1 MLLVSFFA
9 NTIRCFKK
17 KPSILV
23 FYFTFMQIADHI
35 HIPQSSISLDPSS
48 NWIQNSFAR
57 RYHKNPSQKKQNSNS
72 FTAMSQ
78 KQYKYSAPAMLSVIA
93 IISTLSVVLHIRSTS
108 EDYHSETRQTSQQ
121 PKRVAIVRPFSPRRA
136 AAITQT
142 FDAWNEYSPCQPQYP
157 DLDSGDTKHEIPI
170 QYDLFLS
177 YSQAYNG
184 TDEAARKADQSTQ
197 YLMDNFESFPW
208 STCFQNVYR
217 IEMNIPKNEDLYLPA
232 EKDNP
237 LWVNGPNQQ
246 FLRGMEIIKHHH
258 HKVGNDVDTSTASY
272 DYVVVMESDVTP
284 IKPNWLVD
292 LIREANENEFCMLG
306 SKYAG
311 DAWDLFRSSL
321 PLALQH
327 HLNGNA
333 VYNLH
338 HPLMQFLLQQLW
350 DERGTIY
357 KAVPYDYRISQ
368 ILVQGFLGVEPDL
381 PPGIMSK
388 KDFAFETRDDKAR
401 TRKFE
406 NMWNEYGT
414 VDGEAV
420 MRESKVIQN
429 FVGSALLPRQL
440 KAMDASLVHGAML
453 YSGWEDYKYVSACS
467 SICKLYLL
475 VLSGCEADFP
485 FFSITCRTLPWWFQN
500 GMMKWQ
506 RTS

>member
-1 MLLVSFFA
+1 MSQQRANKYSAPALLPV
-9 NTIRCFKK
+9 
-17 KPSILV
+17 
-23 FYFTFMQIADHI
+23 IAKNRRKWC
-35 HIPQSSISLDPSS
+35 SS
-48 NWIQNSFAR
+48 
-57 RYHKNPSQKKQNSNS
+57 HTV
-72 FTAMSQ
+72 TAMSQ
-78 KQYKYSAPAMLSVIA
+78 HRAHKYSAPAMISVIA
-93 IISTLSVVLHIRSTS
+93 IISTLSVVLHIQSNS
-108 EDYHSETRQTSQQ
+108 EGYNSDTIQTSQQ
-121 PKRVAIVRPFSPRRA
+121 HKRMAIVRPFSPRRA
-136 AAITQT
+136 ATITQT

-157 DLDSGDTKHEIPI
+157 DLDSGETKHEIPI

-197 YLMDNFESFPW
+197 YLMDNFKSFPW
-208 STCFQNVYR
+208 SACFQNVYR
-217 IEMNIPKNEDLYLPA
+217 IETNIPKNEDLYLPA

-258 HKVGNDVDTSTASY
+258 HQVSGQEVGNDVDTSPASY
-272 DYVVVMESDVTP
+272 DYVVVMESDVMP

-292 LIREANENEFCMLG
+292 LIREANEKEFCMLG

-333 VYNLH
+333 VYNLR
-338 HPLMQFLLQQLW
+338 HPLMQFLLKQLRE
-350 DERGTIY
+350 ERGTIY

-368 ILVQGFLGVEPDL
+368 ILVQGFLGVEPEL
-381 PPGIMSK
+381 PLGIMSK
-388 KDFAFETRDDKAR
+388 KDLALETRDDKDR
-401 TRKFE
+401 TRKFK

-414 VDGEAV
+414 VDGESV

-440 KAMDASLVHGAML
+440 NAMEASLVHGAML
-453 YSGWEDYKYVSACS
+453 YSGWEDYKYVSACGS
-467 SICKLYLL
+467 GCKLELL

-500 GMMKWQ
+500 GMMRWQ

>member
-1 MLLVSFFA
+1 
-9 NTIRCFKK
+9 
-17 KPSILV
+17 
-23 FYFTFMQIADHI
+23 
-35 HIPQSSISLDPSS
+35 
-48 NWIQNSFAR
+48 
-57 RYHKNPSQKKQNSNS
+57 
-72 FTAMSQ
+72 MSQ
-78 KQYKYSAPAMLSVIA
+78 QHQNHKYSAPAVLSVIA
-93 IISTLSVVLHIRSTS
+93 IISTLAVVIQKKWHA
-108 EDYHSETRQTSQQ
+108 EDRDPKDTL

-136 AAITQT
+136 ATITQT

-157 DLDSGDTKHEIPI
+157 DLDSGETKHEIPI

-208 STCFQNVYR
+208 SACFQNVYR

-258 HKVGNDVDTSTASY
+258 QVSGQEVGNDVDTSAASY
-272 DYVVVMESDVTP
+272 DYVVVMESDVAP

-292 LIREANENEFCMLG
+292 LIREANEKEFCMLG

-350 DERGTIY
+350 EERGTIY
-357 KAVPYDYRISQ
+357 NAVPYDYRISQ
-368 ILVQGFLGVEPDL
+368 ILVQGFLGEEPEL
-381 PPGIMSK
+381 PQGIMSK
-388 KDFAFETRDDKAR
+388 KDLALETRDDKAR

-406 NMWNEYGT
+406 NMWNKYGT
-414 VDGEAV
+414 VGGEAV

-440 KAMDASLVHGAML
+440 RAVEASLVHGAML

-467 SICKLYLL
+467 SGCKFELL

-485 FFSITCRTLPWWFQN
+485 FFSITSRTLPWWFQN

-506 RTS
+506 RIS